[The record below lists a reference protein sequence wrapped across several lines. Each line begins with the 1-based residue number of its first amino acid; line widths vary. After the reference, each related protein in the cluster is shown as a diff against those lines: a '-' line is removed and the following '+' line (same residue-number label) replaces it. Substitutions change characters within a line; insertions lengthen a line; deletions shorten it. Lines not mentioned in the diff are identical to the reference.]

1 MDYSPVTNGAAASAA
16 PQGSEPPPLPGD
28 AWYYAVGSERRGP
41 VSASAL
47 RAQAGITQDTLVWR
61 RGMTEWAPASAVPEL
76 ASIIAAKS

>member
-1 MDYSPVTNGAAASAA
+1 
-16 PQGSEPPPLPGD
+16 
-28 AWYYAVGSERRGP
+28 
-41 VSASAL
+41 L